1 MRILLNA
8 NSALKDPRCGV
19 ATCVDVAIRRRRML
33 AFKLSNRTVDVR
45 AIIAMAASSDK
56 ESPQPNFP
64 ACARMK
70 AAVNASRLGTHDCS
84 ISSAIEASSNSKDN
98 R

>member
-1 MRILLNA
+1 
-8 NSALKDPRCGV
+8 
-19 ATCVDVAIRRRRML
+19 ML

-45 AIIAMAASSDK
+45 AIIAMAASYDK

-70 AAVNASRLGTHDCS
+70 ATVNASRQGTHDCS
-84 ISSAIEASSNSKDN
+84 ISSAIDASSNSKNN
-98 R
+98 RYGELLVLASHQLADCGALAGQKPKQLRP